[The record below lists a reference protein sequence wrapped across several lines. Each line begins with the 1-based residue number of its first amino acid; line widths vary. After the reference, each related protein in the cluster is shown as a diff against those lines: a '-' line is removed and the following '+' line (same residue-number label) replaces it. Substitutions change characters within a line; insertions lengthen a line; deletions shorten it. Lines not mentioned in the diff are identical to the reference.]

1 MENTIVLYGIATC
14 ATCRK
19 VREELRRQGVPCHLH
34 DFRED
39 GIDPAL
45 LRRLEVAFGW
55 EALLNRRSTTWR
67 TLAANEK
74 KNLDRERALRLLREH
89 PTLIKRPI
97 LDDGKA
103 LFLDFPSY
111 LTSLTSRS

>member
-1 MENTIVLYGIATC
+1 MENAIVLYGIGTC

-19 VREELRRQGVPCHLH
+19 TLEELRRQGVPCRLH

-39 GIDPAL
+39 DLDPAL

-55 EALLNRRSTTWR
+55 EALLNRRGTTWR

-74 KNLDRERALRLLREH
+74 ENLDRKRALRLLREH

-103 LFLDFPSY
+103 LFLDLPSY
-111 LTSLTSRS
+111 LASRS